1 MRFDRSGAWSIGRRT
16 RRRTAVAA
24 LLVTATCVVGA
35 SAAGQAGPAYKK
47 VGGWGK
53 TGTAN
58 GQFGSNAFGL
68 AVDKSGNVYV
78 ADTDNHRIQV
88 FSAGGGFLRKMT
100 FAASESVQDVAI
112 DVDGSVWGTS
122 NQGTKAQQFSKS
134 GGALEAITTPKLG
147 LGIAVDQQGNVLV
160 ATAGDN
166 VASVIRYDKA
176 SGYTAGKTLGG
187 FRTPHDV
194 EVSPD
199 GSIYVSDNGS
209 LTVKRFDANGKLLKT
224 LKGGPSAPV
233 GVGVD
238 LDCNVWITNISQ
250 RRLDRYSPTGK
261 LLGSA
266 TSGDLIAQDVAV
278 GPKGDLYAYD
288 GGTHSVVRLAEDKS
302 APATAAVS
310 GVTVAKKGARSV
322 ARIKYTAA
330 GIACPAQ
337 LAATASLSG
346 GASGKASVKV
356 AAGKSTVIEIPL
368 AKAPAGGASA
378 TFKIVLRTNG
388 RPTTQTASVRLG

>member
-1 MRFDRSGAWSIGRRT
+1 MAALEEAGRR
-16 RRRTAVAA
+16 
-24 LLVTATCVVGA
+24 
-35 SAAGQAGPAYKK
+35 AY
-47 VGGWGK
+47 
-53 TGTAN
+53 
-58 GQFGSNAFGL
+58 GL

-147 LGIAVDQQGNVLV
+147 LGLAVDQQGNVLV

-166 VASVIRYDKA
+166 IASVIRYDKA

-224 LKGGPSAPV
+224 IKGGPSAPI

-238 LDCNVWITNISQ
+238 LDCNVWITHISQ
-250 RRLDRYSPTGK
+250 RRIDRYSPTGK

-266 TSGDLIAQDVAV
+266 TAGDLIAQDVAV

-302 APATAAVS
+302 APATAAVG

-378 TFKIVLRTNG
+378 TFKIVLKTNG